1 MKLATDVTLLFLSVA
16 DSDVFVYFFISEV
29 WTMKLAESTN
39 TCHFIDRF
47 ACTNKVNIKETGNY
61 DFLKILI

>member
-16 DSDVFVYFFISEV
+16 DSDIFAHFFMSQI

-39 TCHFIDRF
+39 TCHFSDSF
-47 ACTNKVNIKETGNY
+47 DHAVKVNIK
-61 DFLKILI
+61 